1 MAIHDLWTFDHAPQG
16 TTDVSTGS
24 GGPSYS
30 TNSGVYYQYSGNPGY
45 PYNNGITNAIQLTT
59 DGYMTMNS
67 NTTSNPGFAIQAKE
81 VQDWSVATQYWIG
94 FRTKTSKQN
103 ASTAN
108 IFAVGSTVSQA
119 AVSILMTEAD
129 LPSAALNQEY
139 YVEIFLDRVNLIYQ
153 LWIGGAF
160 IRQGTLASSVM
171 PSGGNGFYWFGPW
184 NSGLTANAS
193 RAFRDFYFV
202 DVDAT
207 TPGRLGS
214 IRSSLASLSSV
225 TAPNYAVYNLSLT
238 GSAAVSATQSKFGG
252 SSLTMG
258 GTTSSTCSIP
268 DGSNVKCLSGD
279 FTLECWA
286 MSTNNAQI
294 GVLFGKDNGGA
305 PYAHL
310 TYNNGQWQWYSDSSG
325 ALFTPSSGVA
335 VNTWMH
341 IALVKSQGTWYMY
354 QNGVLLASAAGGT
367 FGNNSVTFTLGNY
380 GGLSNQWQGYID
392 EFRISNVARYT
403 ANFTPSTTPFVKD
416 ANTLLLMHFD
426 ASIGS
431 AVSDDMS
438 ATTPLSVLQTAYPT
452 PPVANPAVMSAPS
465 DDPLT
470 SSFNSA
476 LASAAKVIAVGY
488 RVAAQ
493 SSSAANLNVSL
504 FDGTNTQ
511 NQTAYAFS
519 DTNAMKYGRRV
530 LLATKAADGGSWT
543 VAKVNATKLILT
555 PTN

>member
-24 GGPSYS
+24 GGPSYA

-214 IRSSLASLSSV
+214 IRSSLASL
-225 TAPNYAVYNLSLT
+225 
-238 GSAAVSATQSKFGG
+238 
-252 SSLTMG
+252 
-258 GTTSSTCSIP
+258 
-268 DGSNVKCLSGD
+268 
-279 FTLECWA
+279 
-286 MSTNNAQI
+286 
-294 GVLFGKDNGGA
+294 
-305 PYAHL
+305 
-310 TYNNGQWQWYSDSSG
+310 
-325 ALFTPSSGVA
+325 
-335 VNTWMH
+335 
-341 IALVKSQGTWYMY
+341 
-354 QNGVLLASAAGGT
+354 
-367 FGNNSVTFTLGNY
+367 
-380 GGLSNQWQGYID
+380 
-392 EFRISNVARYT
+392 
-403 ANFTPSTTPFVKD
+403 
-416 ANTLLLMHFD
+416 
-426 ASIGS
+426 
-431 AVSDDMS
+431 
-438 ATTPLSVLQTAYPT
+438 
-452 PPVANPAVMSAPS
+452 
-465 DDPLT
+465 
-470 SSFNSA
+470 
-476 LASAAKVIAVGY
+476 
-488 RVAAQ
+488 
-493 SSSAANLNVSL
+493 
-504 FDGTNTQ
+504 
-511 NQTAYAFS
+511 
-519 DTNAMKYGRRV
+519 
-530 LLATKAADGGSWT
+530 
-543 VAKVNATKLILT
+543 
-555 PTN
+555 